1 MSRRGTTSV
10 AASSHTDASH
20 TRWPACGGGQGTPG
34 LVPASLIKVGWP
46 EPRRLTHGG
55 AYVVAVTELDPAFE
69 RAIAAF
75 PDSPEWHELGVD
87 RARELEAELFS
98 RSADGDVET
107 TDRIVDTASGGTVP
121 SRVYR
126 PSGVDDPA
134 PALVFAHGGGF
145 VLGTLDSADDLARR
159 LAATTGSVVVS
170 VDYRLAPEHP
180 CPAGL
185 DDVTA
190 VLEWT
195 VESAADLGVDA
206 ERVGVAGSSA
216 GANLAALGARRAD
229 VAVSI
234 AVLFYPMLDPTLD
247 APSHEEHADAPLL
260 TRDDL
265 DWFWRL
271 YRDDGAIPVD
281 DPRLSP
287 LPAVGEGPSSFA
299 DSPPTVVATAGCDPL
314 RDDGARYA
322 DALADTDVSVERL
335 HYPGAPHG
343 FLSLA
348 DAVPAAADAWDDL
361 AAAVLA
367 RR

>member
-1 MSRRGTTSV
+1 V
-10 AASSHTDASH
+10 TD
-20 TRWPACGGGQGTPG
+20 
-34 LVPASLIKVGWP
+34 
-46 EPRRLTHGG
+46 
-55 AYVVAVTELDPAFE
+55 LDSAFE

-75 PDSPEWHELGVD
+75 PDHPEWHELGVEP
-87 RARELEAELFS
+87 ARELEAELFS
-98 RSADGDVET
+98 RRADGDVAT
-107 TDRIVDTASGGTVP
+107 TDRTVERPGDGGAIPV
-121 SRVYR
+121 RLYR
-126 PSGVDDPA
+126 PPGLDEPA

-185 DDVTA
+185 ADVTT
-190 VLEWT
+190 VVEWT
-195 VESAADLGVDA
+195 AESADLC
-206 ERVGVAGSSA
+206 
-216 GANLAALGARRAD
+216 
-229 VAVSI
+229 
-234 AVLFYPMLDPTLD
+234 YPMLDPTLGGD
-247 APSHEEHADAPLL
+247 SHAEHADAPLL
-260 TRDDL
+260 TRADL

-287 LPAVGEGPSSFA
+287 LPGVEPSPLG
-299 DSPPTVVATAGCDPL
+299 DSPPTVVVTAGCDPL

-322 DALADTDVSVERL
+322 AALDDAGVPVERL

-348 DAVPAAADAWDDL
+348 DAVPSAADAWVDL
-361 AAAVLA
+361 AATMLA
-367 RR
+367 RQ

>member
-1 MSRRGTTSV
+1 V
-10 AASSHTDASH
+10 TD
-20 TRWPACGGGQGTPG
+20 
-34 LVPASLIKVGWP
+34 
-46 EPRRLTHGG
+46 
-55 AYVVAVTELDPAFE
+55 LDSAFE

-75 PDSPEWHELGVD
+75 PDHPEWHELGVEP
-87 RARELEAELFS
+87 ARELEAELFS
-98 RSADGDVET
+98 RRADGDVAT
-107 TDRIVDTASGGTVP
+107 TDRTVERPGDGGAIPV
-121 SRVYR
+121 RLYR
-126 PSGVDDPA
+126 PPGLDEPA

-185 DDVTA
+185 ADVTT
-190 VLEWT
+190 VVEWT
-195 VESAADLGVDA
+195 AESAADCGADPA
-206 ERVGVAGSSA
+206 RVGVAGSSA
-216 GANLAALGARRAD
+216 GANLAAMAARRAD
-229 VAVSI
+229 ATVDVAV
-234 AVLFYPMLDPTLD
+234 LCYPMLDPTLGGD
-247 APSHEEHADAPLL
+247 SHAEHADAPLL
-260 TRDDL
+260 TRADL

-287 LPAVGEGPSSFA
+287 LPGVEPSPLG
-299 DSPPTVVATAGCDPL
+299 DSPPTVVVTAGCDPL

-322 DALADTDVSVERL
+322 AALADVGVAVERL

>member
-1 MSRRGTTSV
+1 M
-10 AASSHTDASH
+10 
-20 TRWPACGGGQGTPG
+20 
-34 LVPASLIKVGWP
+34 
-46 EPRRLTHGG
+46 
-55 AYVVAVTELDPAFE
+55 
-69 RAIAAF
+69 
-75 PDSPEWHELGVD
+75 
-87 RARELEAELFS
+87 FS
-98 RSADGDVET
+98 RSTDGDVVT
-107 TDRIVDTASGGTVP
+107 TERTVDRPGGEGAVP
-121 SRVYR
+121 VRVYR
-126 PSGVDDPA
+126 PPGLDEPA

-159 LAATTGSVVVS
+159 LAANTGSVVVS

-180 CPAGL
+180 CPAGM

-190 VLEWT
+190 VIEWT
-195 VESAADLGVDA
+195 VESADALGVDA
-206 ERVGVAGSSA
+206 AQVGVAGSSA
-216 GANLAALGARRAD
+216 GANLATMAARRVD
-229 VAVSI
+229 VPLSV
-234 AVLFYPMLDPTLD
+234 AVLFYPMLDPTLGT
-247 APSHEEHADAPLL
+247 PSHEEHADAPLL
-260 TRDDL
+260 TRADL

-281 DPRLSP
+281 DPLLSP
-287 LPAVGEGPSSFA
+287 LPDVGGEPSSLA
-299 DSPPTVVATAGCDPL
+299 DSPSTVVVTAGCDPL

-322 DALADTDVSVERL
+322 DALAAARVAVDHR